1 MGPVRCGT
9 VGAEDRIGSLGP
21 HTCCGRRMARPRNFA
36 EERALD
42 AAMHTFWEKGFEATS
57 TQDLCE
63 ATGLRPGWG
72 ATASTTRSRARAIPS
87 SVHRPGTSTP

>member
-1 MGPVRCGT
+1 
-9 VGAEDRIGSLGP
+9 
-21 HTCCGRRMARPRNFA
+21 
-36 EERALD
+36 
-42 AAMHTFWEKGFEATS
+42 MHTFWEKGFEATS